1 MSAGAIQAA
10 SVIASLVYQKGH
22 CFLGIPKGALVSVS
36 THGCITSKAERK
48 MFKTGLGAMLEEIQP
63 KTVLVHGYMPDE
75 IFGEYSAQIEFH
87 RYASQFERTHKKAGA

>member
-1 MSAGAIQAA
+1 
-10 SVIASLVYQKGH
+10 
-22 CFLGIPKGALVSVS
+22 
-36 THGCITSKAERK
+36 